1 MRKIGL
7 GIAIILF
14 AILLKL
20 CSSGTDTFA
29 LLLGLIGL
37 IIAILGVRPE

>member
-20 CSSGTDTFA
+20 CSSGLDAFA

-37 IIAILGVRPE
+37 IIAISGVRPE